1 MIYGGIEIGGIETI
15 PNLMFII
22 YIYPVHMGLPHD
34 TSEPRSQQFSVQ
46 HRGRRRANSG
56 SHAKFSSA
64 VAASPAQ
71 QMHPIHLMFLEVA
84 ILWMNQKK

>member
-1 MIYGGIEIGGIETI
+1 
-15 PNLMFII
+15 
-22 YIYPVHMGLPHD
+22 MGLPHD

-84 ILWMNQKK
+84 ILWMNQKKMKSSRSRRSNEWPIVKGS